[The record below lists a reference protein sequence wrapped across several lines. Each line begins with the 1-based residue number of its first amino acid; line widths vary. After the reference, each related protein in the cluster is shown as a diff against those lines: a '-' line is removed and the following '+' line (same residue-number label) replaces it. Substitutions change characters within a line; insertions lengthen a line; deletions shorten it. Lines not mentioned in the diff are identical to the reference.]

1 MRKHITFLIIL
12 LLLFVPIMTI
22 TGTNAYG
29 ETRALKTRTI
39 HVVYDDSGSMVDS
52 NASWS
57 QAKYALEVFA
67 AMMNENDR
75 LVIYPMTAYSIK
87 DNKSQHS
94 GNWHKTITLT
104 GSMALNERIEAV
116 RHMNGDNGTYLN
128 TPIQTVQGAG
138 DELRTAEADE
148 KWLLVLTDGAFDNG
162 IDNGDPSDPSG
173 TRKLDPKDKKAV
185 ANACEYVKKTILGY
199 AGQDNIR
206 VYFIGIQGVGM
217 NPLEKAGLSK
227 TSASDTFYKDAANKE
242 AILGTITKA
251 ARTIYNL
258 QTIPVKGKGTAE
270 INPDIPVAK
279 YVIFAQGDKVK
290 VGNLQYQGKAVK
302 TTTDEVDVEVSA
314 KTDAR
319 PANKPHGDKFADN
332 LKGEIVTYLTEGT
345 GGAPFP
351 SGKYSFDCKADTVE
365 VYFEPG
371 VDIQILLV
379 NTETNEEFN
388 LSNGVDFVESGSYA
402 VRIQMVNPLTGD
414 IVDASSSDLLKGVQ
428 LSAAVTTDA
437 GTKYYADGDLI
448 AIDPGDM
455 AVQGRAVF
463 RNDSEK
469 TSDISEIHVGA
480 GGLLVEVEEAEY
492 EIDPLHLKNAEIK
505 FRVTDKK
512 GVNLSAEEYDRLSV
526 SAGGVQGLNWTA
538 EKTQTEGLYRLVP
551 QYAQETG
558 ANAVNTSTQNLT
570 ISAAVDDQGYPRTGT
585 GSATVSFRTEGSL
598 EIILDMKTPEAKIDG
613 KYMFDASEITVS
625 KETPYILV
633 TAQIQDEEGSRRPLT
648 TQEWEAGFKSFAYE
662 SKPVG
667 ANMLWKL
674 IGWICR
680 QKLDFKVS
688 QGDDVSTYKL
698 YLTGITPVQVR
709 PHTSNLTVRMKIK
722 LDNGIL
728 EEGETSGDV
737 TVKPLGV
744 PIYIGWLLAL
754 LAFLLLLLLFIV
766 LEYRKPRLPRNLV
779 LRTSASARYIN
790 GKENHDELKDTV
802 SKVRRKHS
810 WFPPT
815 VPEEGSVSIRNNQL
829 LNNKIRL
836 QLVADKDAPA
846 NRTRFKCTN
855 AKTVW
860 PKRNGTY
867 GDMTVTINGTP
878 PEELENKWVILSTSS
893 SIYIVLTG
901 KTEGEVSSIF
911 TTEKNFRVP
920 NPRTGKSKKR
930 K

>member
-1 MRKHITFLIIL
+1 MKKHVTFLIIL
-12 LLLFVPIMTI
+12 LLLFVPIMRI

-29 ETRALKTRTI
+29 ETRTLKTRTI

-258 QTIPVKGKGTAE
+258 
-270 INPDIPVAK
+270 
-279 YVIFAQGDKVK
+279 
-290 VGNLQYQGKAVK
+290 VK

-379 NTETNEEFN
+379 SSNKTGNTH
-388 LSNGVDFVESGSYA
+388 
-402 VRIQMVNPLTGD
+402 PL
-414 IVDASSSDLLKGVQ
+414 
-428 LSAAVTTDA
+428 
-437 GTKYYADGDLI
+437 
-448 AIDPGDM
+448 
-455 AVQGRAVF
+455 
-463 RNDSEK
+463 
-469 TSDISEIHVGA
+469 
-480 GGLLVEVEEAEY
+480 
-492 EIDPLHLKNAEIK
+492 
-505 FRVTDKK
+505 
-512 GVNLSAEEYDRLSV
+512 
-526 SAGGVQGLNWTA
+526 
-538 EKTQTEGLYRLVP
+538 
-551 QYAQETG
+551 
-558 ANAVNTSTQNLT
+558 
-570 ISAAVDDQGYPRTGT
+570 
-585 GSATVSFRTEGSL
+585 
-598 EIILDMKTPEAKIDG
+598 
-613 KYMFDASEITVS
+613 
-625 KETPYILV
+625 
-633 TAQIQDEEGSRRPLT
+633 
-648 TQEWEAGFKSFAYE
+648 
-662 SKPVG
+662 
-667 ANMLWKL
+667 
-674 IGWICR
+674 
-680 QKLDFKVS
+680 
-688 QGDDVSTYKL
+688 
-698 YLTGITPVQVR
+698 
-709 PHTSNLTVRMKIK
+709 
-722 LDNGIL
+722 
-728 EEGETSGDV
+728 
-737 TVKPLGV
+737 
-744 PIYIGWLLAL
+744 
-754 LAFLLLLLLFIV
+754 
-766 LEYRKPRLPRNLV
+766 
-779 LRTSASARYIN
+779 
-790 GKENHDELKDTV
+790 
-802 SKVRRKHS
+802 
-810 WFPPT
+810 
-815 VPEEGSVSIRNNQL
+815 
-829 LNNKIRL
+829 
-836 QLVADKDAPA
+836 
-846 NRTRFKCTN
+846 
-855 AKTVW
+855 
-860 PKRNGTY
+860 
-867 GDMTVTINGTP
+867 
-878 PEELENKWVILSTSS
+878 
-893 SIYIVLTG
+893 
-901 KTEGEVSSIF
+901 
-911 TTEKNFRVP
+911 
-920 NPRTGKSKKR
+920 
-930 K
+930 